1 MGELR
6 RRKEEAEQRE
16 VAGQGMIGKLNKD
29 NQLVKTNLRE
39 IYEELLTI
47 VYPDQNDSEKTF

>member
-47 VYPDQNDSEKTF
+47 VYPDQNDS